1 VKKKII
7 IIDDECQFSSLLS
20 FRLIK
25 TFDCEV
31 LTADNG
37 AEGITSIEKNLPDLI
52 ILDLLMPVM
61 DGLAVLQYL
70 SSNLKLNRIPVI
82 VLTAS
87 NTPESR
93 SKILEYKMVAEIYYK
108 PVNQVDLTN
117 KIKELLNK

>member
-1 VKKKII
+1 MKKKII